1 MRPDIIYIQ
10 QIEMKWYAL
19 VIGIRIYNS
28 KDPIPFEHSKNGS
41 HTDNLASTDLKNAY
55 TKKKKMLIKL
65 TNSIRN
71 IAKIFTHI
79 LIMLF

>member
-55 TKKKKMLIKL
+55 TKKKKC
-65 TNSIRN
+65 
-71 IAKIFTHI
+71 
-79 LIMLF
+79 